1 MRKINYHLKCPNCNS
16 INTKRHSRIKTKRDK
31 IRVRWY
37 CKDCCRAFTPHSI
50 QISEEGARLYF
61 DSEASYRAVGRK
73 LNIEPKTAYR
83 KIIAL
88 GFNCKSPMEVSLE
101 LKPTW
106 SGYIVVD
113 GDSILVG
120 SHRESLLIGVDA
132 ISQDIPHA
140 ILAEHEDGKNW
151 THFLLVLKNPVQYPF
166 KGIVSDG
173 DPAIQETIKVVL
185 PGVPYQYCVRHFEK
199 ELYRYIQYQ
208 FVQKRGYWR
217 EAERFLEV
225 SKNLLYAKTHE
236 IAKEYLLAISTDPGF
251 KEAKLDEVINKI
263 RVNFDDLTRH
273 HFHPGMPRTSNIA
286 EGVISR
292 LDSKINQ
299 ADGYGYRDTA
309 WATFKMLIMRYR
321 FKAFTDCRNKNRK
334 NNGKSPLEL
343 SGVNVSKTSWIRFS
357 QKPH

>member
-1 MRKINYHLKCPNCNS
+1 MKHAKRRLKCPNCGS
-16 INTKRHSRIKTKRDK
+16 IDTRRHSK
-31 IRVRWY
+31 IRTKENGVHSRWY
-37 CKDCCRAFTPHSI
+37 CKSCKKSFTPRFK
-50 QISEEGARLYF
+50 QLGEEGTRLYF
-61 DSEASYRAVGRK
+61 DSGASYRAVGRK

-106 SGYIVVD
+106 SGYLVVD

-132 ISQDIPHA
+132 ISQDILHA

-151 THFLLVLKNPVQYPF
+151 THFILVLKNPVQYPF
-166 KGIVSDG
+166 RGIVSDG

-225 SKNLLYAKTHE
+225 SKNLLYAKTYE
-236 IAKEYLLAISTDPGF
+236 IAKEYLLAISTDHGF

-299 ADGYGYRDTA
+299 ADGYKCHDTA
-309 WATFKMLIMRYR
+309 WATLKMLIMRYR
-321 FKAFTDCRNKNRK
+321 FKVFTDCRNRNKQ

-343 SGVNVSKTSWIRFS
+343 SNVNVSKTSWIRFS
-357 QKPH
+357 QKAH